1 MRPMRLV
8 LLAAALPLLAPVS
21 AFAGKGPPPPPEE
34 GIVLD
39 DPLEGDYFFHD
50 KLSIDKLKTFVSID
64 QKGGDICVNGLAL
77 SLDVTQTLNR
87 RVEWEFL
94 SFGTIDKQG
103 PGKLQGIFTSV
114 ELRLTIFD
122 GPETTNNIVFES
134 VVTDAPCEFDA
145 KLQKV
150 GFDFDPDVDHVV
162 GSIKATLVCELGPN
176 LLVKGK
182 LSEAQ
187 LSNIAVAFGGKK
199 NIKLKLSTGD
209 LRINHNGFRV
219 DPVEDGLDFTGLDCL
234 TNVPPPP
241 PPE

>member
-1 MRPMRLV
+1 MRPMSLV
-8 LLAAALPLLAPVS
+8 LVLAAALPLLAPIS
-21 AFAGKGPPPPPEE
+21 AFAGKPPPPPEE
-34 GIVLD
+34 GVVLD

-50 KLSIDKLKTFVSID
+50 KLSIDRLKSFVSID
-64 QKGGDICVNGLAL
+64 QKGGDVCVNGLAL

-103 PGKLQGIFTSV
+103 AGKLQGLFPSV
-114 ELRLTIFD
+114 ELRLTIYD
-122 GPETTNNIVFES
+122 GPELTDDIVFES
-134 VVTDAPCEFDA
+134 VVTDAPCELDA
-145 KLQKV
+145 KLNKV
-150 GFDFDPDVDHVV
+150 GFDFDEDNVV
-162 GSIKATLVCELGPN
+162 GNIKATLVCELGEN
-176 LLVKGK
+176 LFVKGK

-219 DPVEDGLDFTGLDCL
+219 DPVEDALDFTGVDCV

-241 PPE
+241 PPLE